1 MKPELVEEYL
11 GAVEREFR
19 EATKKRQTERNR
31 ADKHLN
37 EIKRKIDRLLDLI
50 MEGNASASAKSR
62 LLALEEEQAQL
73 ESLLGSLP
81 DETVVIPITNIS
93 RHYADRVQ
101 ELVNGLTD
109 PAIKMQAIN
118 IIQSMIEHVTVT
130 PQIDGFSIDLHGEL
144 GRILEIV
151 SEKEQR
157 PGTFVS
163 GRSLSVV
170 AGVGFEPTTFRL

>member
-1 MKPELVEEYL
+1 MEE
-11 GAVEREFR
+11 A
-19 EATKKRQTERNR
+19 
-31 ADKHLN
+31 
-37 EIKRKIDRLLDLI
+37 
-50 MEGNASASAKSR
+50 
-62 LLALEEEQAQL
+62 QAQL
-73 ESLLGSLP
+73 ESLLESLP
-81 DETVVIPITNIS
+81 DEPVVIPITNIS
-93 RHYADRVQ
+93 RHYAERVE

-109 PAIKMQAIN
+109 PAIKMQAID
-118 IIQSMIEHVTVT
+118 IIQSMIERVTIT
-130 PQIDGFSIDLHGEL
+130 PENYGFSIDLHGKL